1 MNITDTTRSK
11 IPASGMKSLKHGEG
25 VYVRGI
31 VHTNT
36 IESFWSLLKRGV
48 MGSFHKVSAT
58 YLPLYLAE
66 FSFRFNH
73 RKNPD
78 IFGELVSRC

>member
-1 MNITDTTRSK
+1 
-11 IPASGMKSLKHGEG
+11 MKSINHGNQQ
-25 VYVRGI
+25 YVRGV

-58 YLPLYLAE
+58 YSAVISRGIFFPLQ
-66 FSFRFNH
+66 
-73 RKNPD
+73 
-78 IFGELVSRC
+78 